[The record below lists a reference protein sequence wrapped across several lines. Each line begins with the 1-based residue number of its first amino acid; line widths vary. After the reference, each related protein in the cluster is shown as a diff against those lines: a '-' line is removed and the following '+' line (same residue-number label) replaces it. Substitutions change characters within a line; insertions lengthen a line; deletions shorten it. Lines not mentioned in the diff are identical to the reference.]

1 MEVSVVQL
9 MWHKLEKK
17 IIFIGDKN
25 YADQSDVVVCQVFSY
40 LVLSLSQQMLHSI
53 KGLN

>member
-1 MEVSVVQL
+1 MEVSAVEL

-25 YADQSDVVVCQVFSY
+25 YADQSVVVVCQVFSY

>member
-1 MEVSVVQL
+1 MEVSAVEL

-17 IIFIGDKN
+17 IQFLHYKN
-25 YADQSDVVVCQVFSY
+25 YADQSVVVVCQVFSY